1 MPHKDQ
7 VAGLDNLSEPELE
20 QHAKLDQT
28 LVQDRFARLRE
39 IVLIFPD
46 IELPMDTLIV
56 TVQSLFKRT
65 REKRYFRVFA
75 GDPEN
80 KPWVFFL
87 IFVSWLSYKYNIHSL
102 TPWLQE
108 FA

>member
-39 IVLIFPD
+39 IMLIFPD

-56 TVQSLFKRT
+56 TVQSLFKGT
-65 REKRYFRVFA
+65 REKRCFRVFV

-80 KPWVFFL
+80 KP
-87 IFVSWLSYKYNIHSL
+87 
-102 TPWLQE
+102 
-108 FA
+108 

>member
-65 REKRYFRVFA
+65 REKRCLRVFA

-80 KPWVFFL
+80 KP
-87 IFVSWLSYKYNIHSL
+87 
-102 TPWLQE
+102 
-108 FA
+108 